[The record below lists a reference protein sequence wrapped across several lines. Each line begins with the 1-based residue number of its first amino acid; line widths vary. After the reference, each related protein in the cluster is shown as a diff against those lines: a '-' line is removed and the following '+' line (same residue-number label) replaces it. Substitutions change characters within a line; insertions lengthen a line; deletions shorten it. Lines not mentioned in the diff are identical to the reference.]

1 MSIEWAKGR
10 RRGQN
15 PDEQIEAA
23 LRDGLS
29 EDRSGIAS
37 NPVHRELA
45 PSSKPRYAAMME
57 VWKACVVDIT
67 KSSRNSKH

>member
-1 MSIEWAKGR
+1 MGP
-10 RRGQN
+10 QLN

-29 EDRSGIAS
+29 EDRSRIDS

-45 PSSKPRYAAMME
+45 PSSKPRYAAVME
-57 VWKACVVDIT
+57 IV
-67 KSSRNSKH
+67 RY